1 MTRLGTALSFVS
13 LSLTTEVMTR
23 LDTVLFFV
31 SWSPIWD
38 RLYSKL
44 FAARDRD
51 TGKLTV
57 KQSSI
62 SWRLRRQGV
71 DEVMTRLGTVLFFA
85 PLGST
90 WDRLNSKLVTARDRN
105 NFKLIVEKGS
115 IVWQLRRHGV
125 DEVIARL
132 NTVLSL
138 VSLSSTWDRL
148 NSKLFAARD
157 RNNCKL
163 TVKQS
168 SISWRLRRQ
177 GVDDEAMAR
186 LGTVL
191 FFVPLSS
198 TWD

>member
-62 SWRLRRQGV
+62 SWRLRRQGF
-71 DEVMTRLGTVLFFA
+71 DEVMTGLGTVLFFA
-85 PLGST
+85 PLGSI
-90 WDRLNSKLVTARDRN
+90 WD
-105 NFKLIVEKGS
+105 
-115 IVWQLRRHGV
+115 
-125 DEVIARL
+125 
-132 NTVLSL
+132 
-138 VSLSSTWDRL
+138 
-148 NSKLFAARD
+148 
-157 RNNCKL
+157 
-163 TVKQS
+163 
-168 SISWRLRRQ
+168 
-177 GVDDEAMAR
+177 
-186 LGTVL
+186 
-191 FFVPLSS
+191 
-198 TWD
+198 

>member
-1 MTRLGTALSFVS
+1 
-13 LSLTTEVMTR
+13 MTR
-23 LDTVLFFV
+23 LD
-31 SWSPIWD
+31 
-38 RLYSKL
+38 
-44 FAARDRD
+44 
-51 TGKLTV
+51 
-57 KQSSI
+57 
-62 SWRLRRQGV
+62 
-71 DEVMTRLGTVLFFA
+71 TVLFFA

-157 RNNCKL
+157 RNNCEL
-163 TVKQS
+163 TAKQS